1 MFRKLRNIRRVG
13 IIATVFA
20 GAVLAGA
27 SPALAAAN
35 LKWGNFPAVSS
46 EDRISVTTT
55 SDIVAVSE
63 IRVCLESAPGITWW
77 KGVKL
82 LDWNNN
88 DLALIFTEN
97 GNHGRT
103 CTTSLLSDIKQLE
116 LWKAKAL
123 GVHTHMYTL
132 SNSMLMQN
140 AGAQVVF
147 RWVQDT

>member
-1 MFRKLRNIRRVG
+1 MFGKLRNIRRIG
-13 IIATVFA
+13 IIATLFA
-20 GAVLAGA
+20 GAVFAGA
-27 SPALAAAN
+27 SPALAATN
-35 LKWGNFPAVSS
+35 LQWGNFPAVSS
-46 EDRISVTTT
+46 EDRISVTTNFDT
-55 SDIVAVSE
+55 VAGSQ
-63 IRVCLESAPGITWW
+63 IMVCLESAPGITWW

-88 DLALIFTEN
+88 DLALIFTQD

-132 SNSMLMQN
+132 SQSVLMQRT
-140 AGAQVVF
+140 GAQVVF